1 MARGSLSA
9 LDGDRRQH
17 LLVNPAI
24 ELSDGPQVLQSLDQ
38 DSRERDTPGLR
49 VWQLRG
55 RSGHPGAAGACLHL
69 WFAIEIQHRL
79 RSAGTVGEPWQPR
92 LCWGPTLDGRPQ
104 VEPRSSNGCDSHSSS
119 YLAQWSPAWAKCR

>member
-55 RSGHPGAAGACLHL
+55 RSGHPGAAGACPHL
-69 WFAIEIQHRL
+69 WVAIEIQHRL
-79 RSAGTVGEPWQPR
+79 RRAGCQSVDKLQSTVNGTRVLNELLVR
-92 LCWGPTLDGRPQ
+92 L
-104 VEPRSSNGCDSHSSS
+104 DS
-119 YLAQWSPAWAKCR
+119 